1 MADIK
6 QAICYNVVIVMFVV
20 SITSSAKD
28 RLVLV
33 QAIFRHGDRSPVS
46 TFPNDKH
53 RSYWYR
59 GLGQLTKIKVTS
71 SDFDRTLMSAYCV
84 LSGLYPPKGKEQ
96 QWNPDLNWQP
106 IPVHTKPQKEDFI
119 FSLAACPRYQALVQ
133 DYRGENTMSNFVAT
147 HQDLVEQIMNISGLS
162 KDSWSNIA
170 DILYCQY
177 VHNLS
182 LPEWESVLPFNLVT
196 SLRDE
201 SASYF
206 LPTQETTKLRGGP
219 LLKEIIENMKRNL
232 NTDSNRKVYLYS
244 GHDTTLIAL
253 MQILNVFDRRHP
265 SYSACVIVELW
276 KSGKNEMPF
285 VRILHKNETNNNIN
299 ILKIPGCIK
308 DCPFND
314 FVSILANSIPKDIK
328 EDCKNENRSSLLGS
342 SIYNN
347 RIGVFVLICI
357 VILLVIVLAILII
370 HAYRVSRVTAVY
382 QTVPTEDGY
391 L

>member
-59 GLGQLTKIKVTS
+59 GLGQLTKEGMRQEYNLGKLFNMRYGEGEFLSSRYINSEIKVTS

-206 LPTQETTKLRGGP
+206 LPTQETTKLRGG
-219 LLKEIIENMKRNL
+219 
-232 NTDSNRKVYLYS
+232 
-244 GHDTTLIAL
+244 
-253 MQILNVFDRRHP
+253 
-265 SYSACVIVELW
+265 
-276 KSGKNEMPF
+276 
-285 VRILHKNETNNNIN
+285 
-299 ILKIPGCIK
+299 CIK